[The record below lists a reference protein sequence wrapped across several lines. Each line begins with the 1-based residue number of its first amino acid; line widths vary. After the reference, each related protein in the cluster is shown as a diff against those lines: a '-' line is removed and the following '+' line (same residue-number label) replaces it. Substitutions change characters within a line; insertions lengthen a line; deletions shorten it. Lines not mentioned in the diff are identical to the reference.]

1 MSAQQEQAIL
11 SRKEQKRLKLL
22 KDLVAG
28 TTIIQPVLPA
38 PLPQAQVAGQ
48 AWDAGNS
55 LLDDQPRFDQRSE
68 LRGRSGSRGLPEG
81 EPFYAMLRA
90 SCARPRNNGRH
101 A

>member
-1 MSAQQEQAIL
+1 MSSQREQVIL

-22 KDLVAG
+22 NDLVAG

-68 LRGRSGSRGLPEG
+68 LRGEIG
-81 EPFYAMLRA
+81 EPRT
-90 SCARPRNNGRH
+90 PRR
-101 A
+101 